1 MNSVDTMADPWAR
14 IVDITSFCIEDGV
27 HHRGIDSAG
36 CDERAVPKR
45 CLNRDGRSSSIRV
58 PRSGIWRKTT
68 K

>member
-1 MNSVDTMADPWAR
+1 MSSVSAIADPWAR

-27 HHRGIDSAG
+27 HHRGIDSAD
-36 CDERAVPKR
+36 CNERAAPAR

-58 PRSGIWRKTT
+58 PRSGIWRKTI